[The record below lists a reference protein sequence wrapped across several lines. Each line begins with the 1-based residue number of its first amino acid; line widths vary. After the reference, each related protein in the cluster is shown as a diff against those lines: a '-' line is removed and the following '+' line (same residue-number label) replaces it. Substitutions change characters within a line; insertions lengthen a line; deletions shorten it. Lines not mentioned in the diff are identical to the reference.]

1 MNNNNP
7 LFKIQLPKTE
17 IPKQLIKIVVG
28 GIIAYQLISNS
39 FFYVNPGYVGIF
51 INRINGQIDEKPLDP
66 GFKFKFIGFQDIVE
80 YPVFMQTLVLSKTPT
95 EGNVYNEEINVNS
108 VEGQPISCDAS
119 ISFELD
125 PTKVSTLYVTFR
137 KTISEI
143 AQGYVKQTVRQV
155 MQQVIGNVEVSD
167 FVGKSKS
174 KIVIEVQKEL
184 QAKLKPFGF
193 VIKQFTINEI
203 RPPENVLKAI
213 ESKNI
218 MAQDALKS
226 KNQLKKVQFEAQH
239 DVAEAQGKAQAI
251 LTEAQAQAQ
260 ANRILAKSMSPEL
273 VKYRSIEKWNGK
285 LSNVG
290 SPNMPFT
297 NQK

>member
-7 LFKIQLPKTE
+7 LFKIQLPQTE

-28 GIIAYQLISNS
+28 GILAYQLVSNS
-39 FFYVNPGYVGIF
+39 FVYVNPGYVGIF
-51 INRINGQIDEKPLDP
+51 INRINGKIDEKPLDP
-66 GFKFKFIGFQDIVE
+66 GFKFKLIGFQDIVE
-80 YPVFMQTLVLSKTPT
+80 YPVFMQTLVLSKTQA
-95 EGNVYNEEINVNS
+95 EGNAYNEEINVNS

-137 KTISEI
+137 KTIHEI
-143 AQGYVKQTVRQV
+143 DQGYVKQTVRQV

-260 ANRILAKSMSPEL
+260 ANKILAKSMSPEL
-273 VKYRSIEKWNGK
+273 VRYRSIEKWNGK

-297 NQK
+297 NEK